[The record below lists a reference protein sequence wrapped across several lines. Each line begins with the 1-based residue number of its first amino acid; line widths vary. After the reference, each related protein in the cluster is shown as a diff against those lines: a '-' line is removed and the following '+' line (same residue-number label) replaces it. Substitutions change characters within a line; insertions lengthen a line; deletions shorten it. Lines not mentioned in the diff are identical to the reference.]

1 MAALTRLMD
10 SSSISKR
17 NGKVKL
23 MIQYLY
29 LILCVLGTVLP
40 YSQFLPFLAEHGFD
54 VPLLL
59 EQLFANRISGFFG
72 WDVIVSAIVLWAF
85 VLTEGRRQQMKRLWV
100 YVVCNL
106 TVGVS
111 LGLPL
116 FLYMRERKL
125 VRQPETKHAAA

>member
-1 MAALTRLMD
+1 
-10 SSSISKR
+10 
-17 NGKVKL
+17 

-40 YSQFLPFLAEHGFD
+40 CSQLFPFLAQHGFN
-54 VPLLL
+54 VPLLI

-72 WDVIVSAIVLWAF
+72 LDVIVSSVVLWIF
-85 VLTEGRRQQMKRLWV
+85 VLNEGRRQQMKHLWI
-100 YVVCNL
+100 YLACNL

-116 FLYMRERKL
+116 FLYMRERRIAQ
-125 VRQPETKHAAA
+125 RQDIQQAAAQ